1 MMTLTISY
9 GDPTLQK
16 WLMTVRPSSSRLSTK
31 DSTLATDLI
40 LSRTTRRI
48 SHSPLTRATMM
59 REAILLTTTTHSMT
73 TTLITI
79 MDNLTMV
86 SHTTA
91 TGKKSEENIEN
102 HAWKRQGTLSAN
114 QRMLRLLISKN

>member
-9 GDPTLQK
+9 EDLTPQK

-40 LSRTTRRI
+40 LSHTTRGI
-48 SHSPLTRATMM
+48 NHSPLTRATMM

-79 MDNLTMV
+79 MESLTMDN
-86 SHTTA
+86 HITA
-91 TGKKSEENIEN
+91 IGKKSEEITEN
-102 HAWKRQGTLSAN
+102 HSWKRQGTLSAN
-114 QRMLRLLISKN
+114 QQMLRLLISKS